1 MTIKKAYH
9 VVVIGG
15 GITGLST
22 ALHLKLLGVSHIALA
37 QKGTLGSPSRIASGF
52 CSGGYLDNFN
62 RLSHLHGMKLAN
74 DLWTF
79 GDNAFD
85 FLKRYSKN
93 HRVAFKEGHRLRL
106 LTSKSELDEAREA
119 TAQLTAIGLEGN
131 IIQQRPDGLHER
143 VLAIQDDGLRSGF
156 LVSEELFSS
165 LNTVTANIHR
175 IAAIKE
181 IVRNNNGIRLTL
193 TDDSIIQT
201 EVAVIA
207 AHTNTGEL
215 VPELAPALVP
225 FIDQWSEIF
234 CANKT
239 LPNWCLPGTTFSA
252 NHTHEWGVLISDKS
266 LRYGGGRYLR
276 RMSGVECAHPH
287 VEPNIIEHLKEQL
300 TRTFSCLTRE
310 SISVTS
316 TFGMVDL
323 KPCDELPIIGPM
335 YGEPRLLIATGF
347 GGQGPHMGLYAGAQ
361 IAKLIAEGAAPNLPR
376 ALWPERLRALPENS

>member
-22 ALHLKLLGVSHIALA
+22 ALHLKHLGVSHIALA
-37 QKGTLGSPSRIASGF
+37 QKGTLGSPSRLASGF
-52 CSGGYLDNFN
+52 CSGGHLDNFN

-85 FLKRYSKN
+85 FLKRYSKD
-93 HRVAFKEGHRLRL
+93 HKVAFKEGHRLRL
-106 LTSKSELDEAREA
+106 LSSKSELNEAREA
-119 TAQLTAIGLEGN
+119 TVQLTTIGLEGTL
-131 IIQQRPDGLHER
+131 IQQRLDGLHER
-143 VLAIQDDGLRSGF
+143 ILAIQDDGLRGGF
-156 LVSEELFSS
+156 WASDELLSS
-165 LNTVTANIHR
+165 LNTVTTNIHR
-175 IAAIKE
+175 IHAVKE
-181 IVRNNNGIRLTL
+181 IIRTPDGIRLTL
-193 TDDSIIQT
+193 TDGSVIQT

-207 AHTNTGEL
+207 AHINTGQL

-225 FIDQWSEIF
+225 FVDQWSEF
-234 CANKT
+234 YFEKKT
-239 LPNWCLPGTTFSA
+239 LPSWCVPGTTFSA
-252 NHTHEWGVLISDKS
+252 NHTHEWGVIISNRS

-276 RMSGVECAHPH
+276 PMAGVECAYAH
-287 VEPNIIEHLKEQL
+287 VEPNIIKHLKEQL
-300 TRTFSCLTRE
+300 TRTFSSITPE

-316 TFGMVDL
+316 TYGMVDL
-323 KPCDELPIIGPM
+323 KPCDELPIVGPM

-361 IAKLIAEGAAPNLPR
+361 IAKLIAEGVAPDLPR
-376 ALWPERLRALPENS
+376 ALWPERLRVLPENA